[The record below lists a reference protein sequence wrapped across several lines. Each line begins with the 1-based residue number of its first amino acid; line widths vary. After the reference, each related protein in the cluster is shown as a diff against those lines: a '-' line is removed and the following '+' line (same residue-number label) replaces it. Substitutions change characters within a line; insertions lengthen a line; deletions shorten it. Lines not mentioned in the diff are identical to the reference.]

1 MRKPIDSLFGR
12 LALLVIGVLLLS
24 HFAWFFAMRIERNQM
39 QTRYAVEEAAFLV
52 DAVRQHV
59 ERTPDQPLP
68 SRVRLVSPDSPD
80 VPKVA
85 DANLP
90 APLKRFRD
98 DVSERMPHGTQVEIG
113 APGHPPVLW
122 VKEPT
127 DPNWIVVP
135 VQPLRP
141 PRSLDRMLLW
151 LGTIFSAGVIA
162 ALFAAWQLQ
171 QPLRSL
177 ARAVARFG
185 RGQPVPPLR
194 ERGPRELRQLTRGF
208 NQMVEQVSQAESDR
222 AVMLA
227 GVAHDLRTPLAR
239 MRLRAEMMDDA
250 RLRDGVVRDVDSMS
264 HIVDQFLAFAH
275 GGADRSEPVP
285 VDQTCERIARS
296 YRAVAPNAPAVQT
309 RLTADAG
316 FRLPTATLDRIL
328 SNLLDNAHAY
338 GAPPVLVE
346 TARTPTGY
354 VLSVSDSGGGIAPRD
369 LAAATRPFVRLDP
382 ARGGNGHSGLGLA
395 IVERLVLRLGGTC
408 EIGNR
413 PEGGL
418 RVAMTFPFDAVPKD
432 ELHAQAAREAAPAG
446 QAPRGIIRRTAC
458 RASRRRCCRW
468 CCRSRSWPRRYRR
481 SYSGRGAP
489 GFPPAVI
496 PARRS
501 CSGTMP
507 STTAGS
513 GTTRIPASARRTPRR
528 PDRGRRSPNFLPFPS
543 SSWSVNPRGRGSAH
557 PRG

>member
-12 LALLVIGVLLLS
+12 LALLVVGVLLLS
-24 HFAWFFAMRIERNQM
+24 HFAWYFAMRLERNQM

-59 ERTPDQPLP
+59 ARTPDQPLP
-68 SRVRLVSPDSPD
+68 SRVRLVPPDSPD
-80 VPKVA
+80 VPATDDK
-85 DANLP
+85 LP
-90 APLKRFRD
+90 PPLKRFRD
-98 DVSERMPHGTQVEIG
+98 DVGDRMPAGTRVAIG
-113 APGHPPVLW
+113 TPGHPPVLW

-127 DPNWIVVP
+127 DRNWIVVP

-141 PRSLDRMLLW
+141 PRSLDRMLIW

-185 RGQPVPPLR
+185 RGQPVPPVR

-208 NQMVEQVSQAESDR
+208 NQMVEQVSRTENDR

-264 HIVDQFLAFAH
+264 HIVDQFLVFAH
-275 GGADRSEPVP
+275 GGSDRSEPVP
-285 VDQTCERIARS
+285 VDQACERIART
-296 YRAVAPNAPAVQT
+296 YRAVAPNAPSVET
-309 RLTADAG
+309 RLAADSG

-338 GAPPVLVE
+338 GKPPVIVE
-346 TARTPTGY
+346 TVRTATGY
-354 VLSVSDSGGGIAPRD
+354 VLAVSDHGAGIAPRD

-418 RVAMTFPFDAVPKD
+418 RVEMQFPFDTVPKD
-432 ELHAQAAREAAPAG
+432 EVHAQAA
-446 QAPRGIIRRTAC
+446 
-458 RASRRRCCRW
+458 
-468 CCRSRSWPRRYRR
+468 
-481 SYSGRGAP
+481 
-489 GFPPAVI
+489 
-496 PARRS
+496 
-501 CSGTMP
+501 
-507 STTAGS
+507 
-513 GTTRIPASARRTPRR
+513 
-528 PDRGRRSPNFLPFPS
+528 
-543 SSWSVNPRGRGSAH
+543 
-557 PRG
+557 